1 MWKCFCLASK
11 LLRYHAFGSLISS
24 SDRVS
29 VKNITGATQ
38 VERGIV
44 LWEKIAKGSRS
55 GEETKKKKLGKDTYV
70 VQKEECR
77 N

>member
-29 VKNITGATQ
+29 VKNITGPMQ
-38 VERGIV
+38 IERVII
-44 LWEKIAKGSRS
+44 LWELIAKGSRS
-55 GEETKKKKLGKDTYV
+55 G
-70 VQKEECR
+70 
-77 N
+77 

>member
-29 VKNITGATQ
+29 VKNITGPMQ
-38 VERGIV
+38 IERVII
-44 LWEKIAKGSRS
+44 LWELIAKGSRS
-55 GEETKKKKLGKDTYV
+55 GEERKKKKPRKDTYG
-70 VQKEECR
+70 VQREECR